1 MKKQGQD
8 KHRESYF
15 YKFVFYY
22 FKDHLKDKPN
32 YKKLIKEILENWL
45 QIVINIVGSVF
56 IIAFIYYYI
65 SFNEIKTN
73 IWLSSGVVLLVTSL
87 VTGSFFLV
95 KIYIE
100 NQLNKKEKEMLKEY
114 QQTLDKQKKVML
126 KEYQQTLDKQK
137 KEMLKEYQ
145 QTLDKQTKDSN
156 KKFDKINEILIA
168 IKGDLDN
175 IKNN

>member
-1 MKKQGQD
+1 M
-8 KHRESYF
+8 
-15 YKFVFYY
+15 
-22 FKDHLKDKPN
+22 
-32 YKKLIKEILENWL
+32 
-45 QIVINIVGSVF
+45 
-56 IIAFIYYYI
+56 
-65 SFNEIKTN
+65 
-73 IWLSSGVVLLVTSL
+73 
-87 VTGSFFLV
+87 

-100 NQLNKKEKEMLKEY
+100 NQLNKKE
-114 QQTLDKQKKVML
+114 
-126 KEYQQTLDKQK
+126 